1 MKKWIKVTIDGPSA
15 SGKSTIARMLA
26 TKLGFTHLDTGAI
39 YRALA
44 IFYKD
49 RGLLNKSEEE
59 QQKELS
65 YFSYYFTGMVN
76 QKKHYL
82 CGKDITEEIREREI
96 SDISSLI
103 SSKGFIREYA
113 TNIQR
118 MLAEDQ
124 NIVVEGRDTGS
135 VVFPEAEVKFYLDA
149 DPIERAKR
157 RFMELKD
164 KRGYEGLTKEQIMD
178 DLQKRDER
186 DCTRKHSPLVCPESA
201 TKIDTTK
208 LKLAQIVDIL
218 TKEIKKQAYEKPA
231 GNRYIFK
238 FKGKKCSL
246 LYILSRSI
254 FLLYF
259 KIFHNFKVYGLEN
272 FEVNSPAI
280 IASNHVSF
288 LDPPM
293 ICVASPQVIYGLARK
308 SLFRNPIIK
317 YWFDRMNSLPLSAS
331 SGDKE
336 MMKKVIGMLLKGEK
350 VAIFPEGTRSL
361 DGKLQPLKKGLAL
374 LADKGSAKIIPAAVI
389 GAEKALPKYKKLPR
403 LFTKLSVAFGP
414 PIYYTDIL
422 KETKDKK
429 MAREAF
435 LQKVQDEIQSLLDK
449 YNQN

>member
-15 SGKSTIARMLA
+15 SGKSTIAKMLA

-44 IFYKD
+44 LFYRD
-49 RGLLNKSEEE
+49 RGLLDKSEQE
-59 QQKELS
+59 QQNELS
-65 YFSYYFTGMVN
+65 FFSYYFTGMVN
-76 QKKHYL
+76 KKRHYL
-82 CGKDITEEIREREI
+82 CGKDITEQIRQRDV

-103 SSKGFIREYA
+103 SSKSFIREYA

-157 RFMELKD
+157 RFKELKD
-164 KRGYEGLTKEQIMD
+164 KRGYEGLTEDQIID
-178 DLQKRDER
+178 DLQKRDLR

-201 TKIDTTK
+201 TKLDTTN
-208 LKLAQIVDIL
+208 LKIPEIVEIL
-218 TKEIKKQAYEKPA
+218 SKKIKEHAYLKSEN
-231 GNRYIFK
+231 NRYIFK
-238 FKGKKCSL
+238 FKGKKCSFM
-246 LYILSRSI
+246 YILFRSI
-254 FLLYF
+254 FFLYF

-272 FEVNSPAI
+272 FETNSPAI

-293 ICVASPQVIYGLARK
+293 IACACPQVIYGLARK

-317 YWFDRMNSLPLSAS
+317 WWLLKVNSLPLTGA

-336 MMKKVIGMLLKGEK
+336 MIKKVIGMLLKGEK
-350 VAIFPEGTRSL
+350 IIIFPEGTRSE

-374 LADKGSAKIIPAAVI
+374 LADKGSAKIIPTAVI
-389 GAEKALPKYKKLPR
+389 GAHLALPKYKKFPR
-403 LFTKLSVAFGP
+403 LFKKVAVAFGP

-422 KETKDKK
+422 KQVGDKK
-429 MAREAF
+429 KAREVF
-435 LQKVQDEIQSLLDK
+435 LEKVEEEIQKLLDK
-449 YNQN
+449 YNSN